1 MARETVGGRIDV
13 SIGGRP
19 YSTAGEIDLDE
30 SNIEPDAVVNQ
41 DGTVNRTVK
50 PSPYSAKVKLRH
62 TKELNIQTLMGQYFD
77 LTLYEKDIGRTTLFT
92 DAFVKGKASRNT
104 ANGEYSEFEIVS
116 DKITR
121 F

>member
-13 SIGGRP
+13 AIDGVP

-41 DGTVNRTVK
+41 DGTINRTVK
-50 PSPYSAKVKLRH
+50 PSPYSAKVKMRN
-62 TKELNIQTLMGQYFD
+62 TKDLNIQTLMGKIFD
-77 LTLYEKDIGRTTLFT
+77 LTLSEKDIRRTTLFT
-92 DAFVKGKASRNT
+92 DAFIKGKASRNT
-104 ANGEYSEFEIVS
+104 ATGEYSEFEIVS
-116 DKITR
+116 DKLTR